1 MQTMNGLSCG
11 FVRSISQYGFRPG
24 TRDQRIGLCLLIL
37 FSSTPA
43 IAEMYKYQDEHGHW
57 HYTDRPRPGI
67 EQQPVEIVSKPT
79 TKSLAT
85 HDLKTFL
92 QARFS
97 PQNPLQEATLSTVM
111 VKTSIGTGSGFFI
124 SREGHIVTNKHVIKL
139 PEEKRNQLEQTFE
152 DAEER
157 IESYRKRLA
166 WRERELTKFSKEL
179 NQYQAYLDSLPEG
192 GAKDEKQ
199 AYYQSRRDQYRQ
211 LQSELAADRRE
222 FQKAKR
228 EVTTKR
234 RETDW
239 KLAVSGAANM
249 FTIILKDGTELN
261 ASLYA
266 VSREHDL
273 ALLKVDQYQTPALE
287 PAAPYEITHGA
298 PVYAIGSPIG
308 LRDSIST
315 GVVSGF
321 ESSFVRTDA
330 KIYPGN
336 SGGPLVLDNGH
347 VVGVNTKKAIT
358 EKFEGIGYAIDI
370 STVLREFAKDL
381 PRD

>member
-1 MQTMNGLSCG
+1 MNWLSCG
-11 FVRSISQYGFRPG
+11 FVRSIGKYGCHSG
-24 TRDQRIGLCLLIL
+24 TRSQQIGLCLLLIL

-43 IAEMYKYQDEHGHW
+43 IAEMYKYQDEHGNW
-57 HYTDRPRPGI
+57 HYTDRPRPGV
-67 EQQPVEIVSKPT
+67 EQQSVEIVSQPT
-79 TKSLAT
+79 KKNLAT
-85 HDLKTFL
+85 RDLKTFL

-111 VKTSIGTGSGFFI
+111 VKTSIGAGSGFFI

-139 PEEKRNQLEQTFE
+139 PEEKRDELEQTFA
-152 DAEER
+152 DAEEK
-157 IESYRKRLA
+157 IEYYRKRLA

-179 NQYQAYLDSLPEG
+179 DQYQAYLDSLPES
-192 GAKDEKQ
+192 GAKAEKQ
-199 AYYQSRRDQYRQ
+199 AYYQSRKDQYRQ
-211 LQSELAADRRE
+211 LQSELTADRRE
-222 FQKAKR
+222 FQKAER

-239 KLAVSGAANM
+239 KLAVSGAANT
-249 FTIILKDGTELN
+249 FTIILKDGTELT

-287 PAAPYEITHGA
+287 PAAPHEITHGA

-370 STVLREFAKDL
+370 GTVLREFAKDL
-381 PRD
+381 PRN

>member
-1 MQTMNGLSCG
+1 M
-11 FVRSISQYGFRPG
+11 
-24 TRDQRIGLCLLIL
+24 LIL

-43 IAEMYKYQDEHGHW
+43 VAEMYKYQDEHGNW
-57 HYTDRPRPGI
+57 HYTDRPRPDVA
-67 EQQPVEIVSKPT
+67 QQPVEIVSKST
-79 TKSLAT
+79 TKNLST
-85 HDLKTFL
+85 RDLKTFL

-124 SREGHIVTNKHVIKL
+124 SREGHIVTNRHVIKL
-139 PEEKRNQLEQTFE
+139 PEEKRDELEQSFA
-152 DAEER
+152 DAKGK
-157 IESYRKRLA
+157 IEYYRKRLA
-166 WRERELTKFSKEL
+166 WREQELEKFGKDL
-179 NQYQAYLDSLPEG
+179 AQYQAYLDSLPEG
-192 GAKDEKQ
+192 RGKAEKR
-199 AYYQSRRDQYRQ
+199 AYYQSKRDQYQ
-211 LQSELAADRRE
+211 ELQRELAADRRE
-222 FQKAKR
+222 FHEVER

-234 RETDW
+234 READW
-239 KLAVSGAANM
+239 KLAVSGATNT
-249 FTIILKDGTELN
+249 FIIVLKDGTELN
-261 ASLYA
+261 ASLSA

-273 ALLKVDQYQTPALE
+273 ALLKVDQYQTPTLE

-315 GVVSGF
+315 GVISGF

-336 SGGPLVLDNGH
+336 SGGPLVLENGH

-370 STVLREFAKDL
+370 GTVLREFTKDL
-381 PRD
+381 PRN